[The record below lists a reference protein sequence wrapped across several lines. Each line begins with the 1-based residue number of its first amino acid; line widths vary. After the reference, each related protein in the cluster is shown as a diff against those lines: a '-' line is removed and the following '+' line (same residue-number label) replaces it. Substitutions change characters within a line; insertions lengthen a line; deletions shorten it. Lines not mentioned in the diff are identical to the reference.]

1 MTMFSALTAAF
12 TGMRSHTNAMQS
24 ISDNIANI
32 QTPGYK
38 TANTRF
44 RELISEIDRTQNRI
58 EQQHMGV
65 APETQFFIDKQGMVE
80 FTDRALDVAI
90 QGKGFFLS
98 NT

>member
-58 EQQHMGV
+58 EQQCW
-65 APETQFFIDKQGMVE
+65 
-80 FTDRALDVAI
+80 L
-90 QGKGFFLS
+90 KGLLPQTYTS
-98 NT
+98 TLINHS